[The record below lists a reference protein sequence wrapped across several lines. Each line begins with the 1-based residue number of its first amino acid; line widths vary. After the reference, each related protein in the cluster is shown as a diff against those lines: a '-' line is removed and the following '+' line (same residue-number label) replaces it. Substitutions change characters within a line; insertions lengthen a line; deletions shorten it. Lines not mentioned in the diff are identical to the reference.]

1 MGGRTRFLR
10 QQDSAAVAAGGH
22 SFALTF
28 GAFHFIDN
36 HSNTVAPRVGGGPV
50 SA

>member
-1 MGGRTRFLR
+1 MGGRTRLLR
-10 QQDSAAVAAGGH
+10 QQASAAMAAGSH
-22 SFALTF
+22 FFALPF

-36 HSNTVAPRVGGGPV
+36 HSNTAAPRVGGGPV